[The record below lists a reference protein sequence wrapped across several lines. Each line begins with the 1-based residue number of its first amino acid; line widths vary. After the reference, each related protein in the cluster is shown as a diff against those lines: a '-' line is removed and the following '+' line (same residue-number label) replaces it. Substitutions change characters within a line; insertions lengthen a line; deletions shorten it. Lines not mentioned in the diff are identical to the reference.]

1 MKKLKT
7 IEVSNDVNVTLYV
20 WDCKN
25 KEDIKKMKERFPK
38 RVKKRGPDAFGEKYS
53 GFFMTETNED
63 WVIGINIS
71 GKKNPVKNAL
81 PHELCHMSDVVAD
94 ILGKKLIESS
104 ELRSTLLGDTY
115 EELSEVLEKELQ
127 DLT

>member
-7 IEVSNDVNVTLYV
+7 IELSSSGVRVSLYV

-25 KEDIKKMKERFPK
+25 KEDVEEMKKRFPK
-38 RVKKRGPDAFGEKYS
+38 RVKKKGPDSFGEKYS
-53 GFFMTETNED
+53 GFFITETKDE
-63 WVIGINIS
+63 WVIAINLS
-71 GKKNPVKNAL
+71 GKKNPLKNSL
-81 PHELCHMSDVVAD
+81 PHEIGHMSDVVAD
-94 ILGKKLIESS
+94 SLGQELIESS

-127 DLT
+127 K